1 MPKLEKIELSESE
14 EFCKKLRKSV
24 FETLAD
30 FRTIC
35 FNKAKDNQVTTQGD
49 YEYIFGRIKMAFTI
63 FEDFKPN
70 TSEMLEKA
78 ITKTEE
84 IK

>member
-24 FETLAD
+24 FET
-30 FRTIC
+30 F
-35 FNKAKDNQVTTQGD
+35 
-49 YEYIFGRIKMAFTI
+49 
-63 FEDFKPN
+63 
-70 TSEMLEKA
+70 EMLEKA